1 MYAFSAEF
9 FIDVVN
15 KLHDFS
21 VLRFYAN
28 DCGRFL
34 YQCSNY
40 DFLIFITIPGTR
52 KIIEICQEKIFINTC
67 ENKYKGS
74 GLCP

>member
-1 MYAFSAEF
+1 MVQFVTVLQ
-9 FIDVVN
+9 DVTTF
-15 KLHDFS
+15 L
-21 VLRFYAN
+21 YAN

-52 KIIEICQEKIFINTC
+52 KIIEICQEKIFINTPITSVRK
-67 ENKYKGS
+67 NKYKVRDVARDT
-74 GLCP
+74 